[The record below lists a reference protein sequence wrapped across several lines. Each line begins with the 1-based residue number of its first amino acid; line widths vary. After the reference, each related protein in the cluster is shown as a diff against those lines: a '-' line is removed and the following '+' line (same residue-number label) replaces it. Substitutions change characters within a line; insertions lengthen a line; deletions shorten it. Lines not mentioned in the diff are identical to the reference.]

1 MKKIHN
7 LFLALLLF
15 TILGSCSKETKKVSV
30 LEGESLEEQ
39 MILLYNEAYK
49 SLNNGDI
56 LFAAKK
62 FNEAELIYPQS
73 IWAAK
78 ANLMAGYTYYMGDY
92 YDDAKF
98 ELNNFIKKYPSN
110 ENISY
115 AYFLLAM
122 CYYEEIVDE
131 KKDLEPLLKANEIFD
146 KVILEY
152 PDTDFALDAKFKKA
166 LIQDILASKE
176 IYLGKL
182 YQTKGK
188 WIPAINRYKE
198 VVEKYETTIYIE
210 EALHRLVEIHFRI
223 GLTDESKKYAKLL
236 GYNYQSSRWYEE
248 SYKIFKNKY
257 QKKIFKNKGK
267 KDKNFIIKKFKS
279 LFD

>member
-1 MKKIHN
+1 MKKLHK
-7 LFLALLLF
+7 LFLALLFF
-15 TILGSCSKETKKVSV
+15 TILESCSNQTKKVSV

-49 SLNNGDI
+49 SLNDGDI
-56 LFAAKK
+56 LFSAKK

-78 ANLMAGYTYYMGDY
+78 SNLMAGYTYYLGNY

-146 KVILEY
+146 KLILEY
-152 PDTDFALDAKFKKA
+152 PDTDFALDAKFKNA

-176 IYLGKL
+176 IYVGKL

-210 EALHRLVEIHFRI
+210 EALHRLVEIHYRI
-223 GLTDESKKYAKLL
+223 GLIDESKKYAKLL
-236 GYNYQSSRWYEE
+236 GYNYQSSEWYEE
-248 SYKIFKNKY
+248 SYKIFNNDY
-257 QKKIFKNKGK
+257 QKTISKKRSK
-267 KDKNFIIKKFKS
+267 KDKNFIIRKFKS

>member
-1 MKKIHN
+1 MKKLHK
-7 LFLALLLF
+7 LFLALLFF
-15 TILGSCSKETKKVSV
+15 TILESCSNQTKKVSV

-49 SLNNGDI
+49 SLNDGDI
-56 LFAAKK
+56 LFSAKK

-78 ANLMAGYTYYMGDY
+78 SNLMAGYTYYLGNY

-152 PDTDFALDAKFKKA
+152 PDTDFALDAKFKNA
-166 LIQDILASKE
+166 LIKDILASKE
-176 IYLGKL
+176 IYVGKL
-182 YQTKGK
+182 YQTKGR

-210 EALHRLVEIHFRI
+210 EALHRLVEIHYRI
-223 GLTDESKKYAKLL
+223 GLIDESKKYAKLL
-236 GYNYQSSRWYEE
+236 GYNYQSSEWYEE
-248 SYKIFKNKY
+248 SYKIFNNDY
-257 QKKIFKNKGK
+257 QKKISKKRSK
-267 KDKNFIIKKFKS
+267 KDKNFIIRKFKS